1 MYVIELES
9 NSRGNF
15 HAAQE
20 NSFFG
25 IFHKTIHSGSERET
39 WMGDADRE
47 SEVVAAI

>member
-15 HAAQE
+15 HAAE
-20 NSFFG
+20 EKSFFRY
-25 IFHKTIHSGSERET
+25 FSQDYSFWKRARLEWRE
-39 WMGDADRE
+39 ADRE